1 MTQNPNFWEEKYQ
14 ENKIG
19 WDIGEISTPL
29 KTYIDQLTDKELHI
43 LIPGGGNSY
52 EAEYLHQLG
61 FKNVYVVDFSETALE
76 NIKTRVPSFPK
87 EHLIQVNFFELHN
100 LLPNLCFDLILEQ
113 TFFCAIPPELR
124 YSYATQTHR
133 LLAANGKL
141 VGVLFD
147 DVLNTDKP
155 PFGGNS
161 EAYLTLFKP
170 FYSIEIFEECYNS
183 ISERAKREVFMILKK
198 K

>member
-1 MTQNPNFWEEKYQ
+1 MPISNR
-14 ENKIG
+14 NKIG

-113 TFFCAIPPELR
+113 TFFCALDPSLR
-124 YSYATQTHR
+124 QAYANKMNEI
-133 LLAANGKL
+133 LNNNGKIT
-141 VGVLFD
+141 GVLFNFELTKD
-147 DVLNTDKP
+147 GP
-155 PFGGNS
+155 PFGGDKES
-161 EAYLTLFKP
+161 YFSLF
-170 FYSIEIFEECYNS
+170 N
-183 ISERAKREVFMILKK
+183 
-198 K
+198 